1 MVMLGKLEQV
11 PLREVWKHE
20 ASDFT
25 QWLAMPD
32 NIDLLAEVILGGG
45 SLTVT
50 DTEVNVG
57 TYKADILAVDS
68 EDRVVVI
75 ENQLE
80 QTDHDHLGKILTYG
94 AGKQAE
100 VLVWI
105 VKDAREEHE
114 NAINWLNEHTD
125 DSIHLFLIQIEAWR
139 IGDSP
144 PAPRFNVIAKPNDWL
159 KVVKQS
165 TTAGSVSDLKLQ
177 QQAFFEEIRA
187 AGVDSAPHVKSW
199 AKPTPQHW
207 YDVRVGSGK
216 GQISITLNSQKTYV
230 GVEFYANNKE
240 TYYALEAQRAIVEE
254 QLGMVCDWQ
263 ELPTKT
269 ASRILV
275 KRDGDFRDELL
286 RAELRE
292 WVVATVDRFARVFPP
307 YLGLGPSGVSH

>member
-1 MVMLGKLEQV
+1 MVVLGKLEQV

-20 ASDFT
+20 AADFT

-139 IGDSP
+139 IGESM

-177 QQAFFEEIRA
+177 QQAFFEEVRA
-187 AGVDSAPHVKSW
+187 AGVDGAPHVKSW

-230 GVEFYANNKE
+230 GVEFYANSKE
-240 TYYALEAQRAIVEE
+240 TYYALEAHRALIEE

-269 ASRILV
+269 ASRILA
-275 KRDGDFRDELL
+275 KRNGDFRDELL
-286 RAELRE
+286 REELRT
-292 WVVATVDRFARVFPP
+292 WVVATVDRFAQVFPP
-307 YLGLGPSGVSH
+307 YL

>member
-1 MVMLGKLEQV
+1 MAELGKLEQV

-32 NIDLLAEVILGGG
+32 NIDQLAEVILGGG

-57 TYKADILAVDS
+57 TYRADILAVDS

-114 NAINWLNEHTD
+114 NAVNWLNEHTD
-125 DSIHLFLIQIEAWR
+125 DSVHLFLIQIEAWR
-139 IGDSP
+139 IGDSR

-159 KVVKQS
+159 KVVRQS
-165 TTAGSVSDLKLQ
+165 TSAGSVSDLKLQ
-177 QQAFFEEIRA
+177 QQAFFEEVRA
-187 AGVDSAPHVKSW
+187 AGLDGARHVKSW
-199 AKPTPQHW
+199 ARPTPQHW

-230 GVEFYANNKE
+230 GVEFYANAKE
-240 TYYALEAQRAIVEE
+240 TYYSLETHKGAIEA
-254 QLGMVCDWQ
+254 QLGMKCEWQ
-263 ELPTKT
+263 ELPTKA

-275 KRDGDFRDELL
+275 KRHGDFRDELV

-292 WVVATVDRFARVFPP
+292 WAVATVDRFADVFPR
-307 YLGLGPSGVSH
+307 YL

>member
-1 MVMLGKLEQV
+1 MVVLGKLEQV

-80 QTDHDHLGKILTYG
+80 QSDHDHLGKILTYG

-139 IGDSP
+139 IGDSS

-187 AGVDSAPHVKSW
+187 AGVDGALHVKSW

-230 GVEFYANNKE
+230 GVEFYANTKE
-240 TYYALEAQRAIVEE
+240 TYYALEAHRAVIEE

-286 RAELRE
+286 RGELRE
-292 WVVATVDRFARVFPP
+292 WVVATVDRFAQVFPP
-307 YLGLGPSGVSH
+307 YL

>member
-1 MVMLGKLEQV
+1 MAPLGKLDQV

-25 QWLAMPD
+25 QWLALPE
-32 NIDLLAEVILGGG
+32 NIDQLAEVILGGG
-45 SLTVT
+45 SLAVT

-57 TYKADILAVDS
+57 SYKADILAVDS

-80 QTDHDHLGKILTYG
+80 QTDHDHLGKILTYA

-105 VKDAREEHE
+105 VKQAREEHE
-114 NAINWLNEHTD
+114 NTVNWLNEHTD
-125 DSIHLFLIQIEAWR
+125 DTIHIFLIQIEAWR
-139 IGDSP
+139 IGASA

-159 KVVKQS
+159 KVVKQA
-165 TTAGSVSDLKLQ
+165 TTSGSVSDLKLQ
-177 QQAFFEEIRA
+177 QQAFFEEIRDLGEDNA
-187 AGVDSAPHVKSW
+187 LHVRSW

-216 GQISITLNSQKTYV
+216 GQVSITLNSQKSYV
-230 GVEFYANNKE
+230 GVEFYANTKE
-240 TYYALEAQRAIVEE
+240 AYYALEPHRDEIEE
-254 QLGMVCDWQ
+254 ALGTTCVWQ

-269 ASRILV
+269 ASRIIV
-275 KRDGDFRDELL
+275 TKDGDFRDKTIREGL
-286 RAELRE
+286 RGWA
-292 WVVATVDRFARVFPP
+292 VSMVDKFAQVFPR
-307 YLGLGPSGVSH
+307 YL

>member
-1 MVMLGKLEQV
+1 MTVLGKLEQV

-114 NAINWLNEHTD
+114 NAVNWLNEHTD

-139 IGDSP
+139 IGDSM

-187 AGVDSAPHVKSW
+187 AGVDGAPHVKSW

-230 GVEFYANNKE
+230 GVEFYANTKE
-240 TYYALEAQRAIVEE
+240 TYYALEAHRAVIEE
-254 QLGMVCDWQ
+254 QLGMACDWQ

-286 RAELRE
+286 RVELRE
-292 WVVATVDRFARVFPP
+292 WVVATVDKFAQVFPP
-307 YLGLGPSGVSH
+307 YL

>member
-1 MVMLGKLEQV
+1 MAALGTLEQV
-11 PLREVWKHE
+11 NLREVWKHE
-20 ASDFT
+20 AVDFT
-25 QWLAMPD
+25 QWLALPE
-32 NIDLLAEVILGGG
+32 NIDQLAEVILGGS

-50 DTEVNVG
+50 GTEVNVG
-57 TYKADILAVDS
+57 LYKADILAVDS

-80 QTDHDHLGKILTYG
+80 QTDHDHLGKIITYA

-100 VLVWI
+100 VMVWI

-125 DSIHLFLIQIEAWR
+125 DHVHFFLIQIEAWR
-139 IGDSP
+139 IGDSV

-165 TTAGSVSDLKLQ
+165 TAPGTVSDLKLQ
-177 QQAFFEEIRA
+177 QQAFFEGIKELGQQTA
-187 AGVDSAPHVKSW
+187 LHVKSW
-199 AKPTPQHW
+199 PKAIPQHW
-207 YDVRVGSGK
+207 YDIRLGSSK
-216 GQISITLNSQKTYV
+216 GQVSITLNSQKKYV

-240 TYYALEAQRAIVEE
+240 TYYALEAKSVAIEAA
-254 QLGMVCDWQ
+254 LGMPCDWQ

-275 KRDGDFRDELL
+275 KKAGDFRDESLHDEL
-286 RAELRE
+286 RA
-292 WVVATVDRFARVFPP
+292 WAVATADRFAEVFPS
-307 YLGLGPSGVSH
+307 YL